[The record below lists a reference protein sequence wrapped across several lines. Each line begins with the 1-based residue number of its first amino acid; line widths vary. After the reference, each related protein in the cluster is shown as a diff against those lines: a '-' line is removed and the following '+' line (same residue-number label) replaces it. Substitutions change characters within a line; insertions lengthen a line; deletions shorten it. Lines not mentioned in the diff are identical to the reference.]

1 MIPGDDKKKRIST
14 NFFSSSSRDRERGT
28 KGLFFFIMPMFPG
41 SDGKEC
47 DDGGKVQK
55 WEVLETGRKKRTIV
69 LMVVGDAAKDG
80 LCSLSLVLVYRRI
93 ILLSTKTAR
102 VGICRDVQNE
112 APFMISLKHIYK

>member
-1 MIPGDDKKKRIST
+1 MVKKKESQLI
-14 NFFSSSSRDRERGT
+14 FFLHLRETEREGQRDSS
-28 KGLFFFIMPMFPG
+28 FFIMPMFPG